1 MSATVSPGSRVRFT
15 RRLSAGTRV
24 ALAVTGS
31 IAVGVALVA
40 ALGYIVLDR
49 QLGADLDRTLLRESE
64 AFAAALGAAAGS
76 GAPDLPETSH
86 AYLQAR
92 SAGETSGAILFV
104 RFPNGRVLS
113 NSDLDFEH
121 VPANK
126 KNLDPATSVRSFDTL
141 KVGGRSYRVAT
152 VPLRD
157 SNTVVAVFQAVLPL
171 RTHATLTG
179 DLARALI
186 VAGLLVTLLGALLSR
201 FVARTSLRPLHE
213 AARTAGAVTQ
223 SSLWERV
230 SYEGPRD
237 DVGIMVAALN
247 SMLDRL
253 ETGFWEQRRFLADA
267 SHELRTPLT
276 IVRGHL
282 DVMRETS
289 HQTAEQEETLDLVMS
304 ELDRM
309 TQLVSDL
316 LALARLEAGPTRS
329 HERLDLTELVD
340 EAVVKAQGLGRRLMS
355 LDAEESL
362 LVEGDHDM
370 LLQALLNLL
379 DNAVDHT
386 VEGGRISVTCTAE
399 NGSALVTV
407 ADDGPGIPQ
416 AELERVFD
424 RFYRAGAT
432 RPTEGTG
439 SGLGLAIAAR
449 LISVHRGSLTAGNAP
464 GGGAVFTLRLPGVS
478 GVK

>member
-1 MSATVSPGSRVRFT
+1 MSAIVSTDSRVRFT

-64 AFAAALGAAAGS
+64 AFAAALGATAGS
-76 GAPDLPETSH
+76 GAGDLPETSRK
-86 AYLQAR
+86 YLEAR
-92 SAGETSGAILFV
+92 SAGESSGAMLLV
-104 RFPNGRVLS
+104 RFPDGRVLS
-113 NSDLDFEH
+113 NSGVPFEDA
-121 VPANK
+121 PANRR
-126 KNLDPATSVRSFDTL
+126 NLAPDTSVRSFDTF
-141 KVGGRSYRVAT
+141 KVGDRSFRVAT

-157 SNTVVAVFQAVLPL
+157 SDNVVAVFQAALPT
-171 RTHATLTG
+171 RTHNTLTG

-201 FVARTSLRPLHE
+201 FVARRSLRPLHE

-230 SYEGPRD
+230 SYDGPRD

-289 HQTAEQEETLDLVMS
+289 HATAEQEETLDLVMS

-316 LALARLEAGPTRS
+316 LALARLEAGPTRV
-329 HERLDLTELVD
+329 HELLDLSELVD

-355 LDAEESL
+355 LDADESL
-362 LVEGDHDM
+362 LVKGDHDM

-386 VEGGRISVTCTAE
+386 AEGGRITVSCTSE

-407 ADDGPGIPQ
+407 TDDGPGIPQ

-424 RFYRAGAT
+424 RFYRSGAK
-432 RPTEGTG
+432 RPAEGTG

-449 LISVHRGSLTAGNAP
+449 LIAVHRGSLTAGNAP
-464 GGGAVFTLRLPGVS
+464 DGGAVFTLRLPRLSAV
-478 GVK
+478 

>member
-1 MSATVSPGSRVRFT
+1 MSAIVSPGSRVRFT

-24 ALAVTGS
+24 ALAVTVS

-64 AFAAALGAAAGS
+64 AFAAALSATAGS
-76 GAPDLPETSH
+76 GARDLPETSRK
-86 AYLQAR
+86 YLEAR
-92 SAGETSGAILFV
+92 SAGESSGAMLLV
-104 RFPNGRVLS
+104 RFPDGIVLT
-113 NSDLDFEH
+113 NSDLHFED

-126 KNLDPATSVRSFDTL
+126 KNLAPATSVRSFDTL
-141 KVGGRSYRVAT
+141 KVGDRSYRVAT
-152 VPLRD
+152 MPLLD
-157 SNTVVAVFQAVLPL
+157 AGAVVAVFQASLPM
-171 RTHATLTG
+171 RTHNTLTG

-282 DVMRETS
+282 DVLRETGDV
-289 HQTAEQEETLDLVMS
+289 TAEQEETLDLVMS
-304 ELDRM
+304 ELERM

-316 LALARLEAGPTRS
+316 LALARLESGPTRP
-329 HERLDLTELVD
+329 HEQLDLTELVD
-340 EAVVKAQGLGRRLMS
+340 EAVVKAQGLGRRRMS

-362 LVEGDHDM
+362 PVMGDHDM

-386 VEGGRISVTCTAE
+386 TEGGRITVACAAE

-407 ADDGPGIPQ
+407 TDDGPGIPQ
-416 AELERVFD
+416 EELERVFD
-424 RFYRAGAT
+424 RFYRLGAK
-432 RPTEGTG
+432 RPTDGTG

-449 LISVHRGSLTAGNAP
+449 LIAVHRGSLTAGNAP
-464 GGGAVFTLRLPGVS
+464 GGGAVFTLRLPRVS
-478 GVK
+478 AV

>member
-1 MSATVSPGSRVRFT
+1 
-15 RRLSAGTRV
+15 V

-49 QLGADLDRTLLRESE
+49 QLGSELDLTLLRESE
-64 AFAAALGAAAGS
+64 AFAAALGATADS
-76 GAPDLPETSH
+76 GPRDLPETSRK
-86 AYLQAR
+86 YLEAR
-92 SAGETSGAILFV
+92 SAGESSGAMLLV
-104 RFPNGRVLS
+104 RFPNGQVLS
-113 NSDLDFEH
+113 NSNLHFEDI
-121 VPANK
+121 PANK
-126 KNLDPATSVRSFDTL
+126 GNLASESSVRSFETL
-141 KVGGRSYRVAT
+141 KVGDLLYRVAT

-157 SNTVVAVFQAVLPL
+157 SDAVVAVFQAALPM
-171 RTHATLTG
+171 RAHNTLTG

-237 DVGIMVAALN
+237 DVGIMVASLN

-253 ETGFWEQRRFLADA
+253 ETSFWEQRRFLADA

-282 DVMRETS
+282 DVLRETGQAS
-289 HQTAEQEETLDLVMS
+289 AEQQETLDLVMS

-329 HERLDLTELVD
+329 KEPLDLTELVE
-340 EAVVKAQGLGRRLMS
+340 EAVVKAQGLGRRRMTLS
-355 LDAEESL
+355 ADEPL
-362 LVEGDHDM
+362 LVKGDHDM

-386 VEGGRISVTCTAE
+386 AEGGRITVTCVAE
-399 NGSALVTV
+399 NGAALVTV
-407 ADDGPGIPQ
+407 TDDGPGIPQ
-416 AELERVFD
+416 EELERVFD
-424 RFYRAGAT
+424 RFYRSGAK
-432 RPTEGTG
+432 RPTDGTG

-449 LISVHRGSLTAGNAP
+449 LVAVHHGSLTAGNAP
-464 GGGAVFTLRLPGVS
+464 DGGAEFTLRLPRIS
-478 GVK
+478 AS

>member
-1 MSATVSPGSRVRFT
+1 MSTDSRVRFT

-64 AFAAALGAAAGS
+64 AFAAALGATAGS
-76 GAPDLPETSH
+76 GAGDLPETSRK
-86 AYLQAR
+86 YLEAR
-92 SAGETSGAILFV
+92 SAGESSGAMLLV
-104 RFPNGRVLS
+104 RFPDGRVLS
-113 NSDLDFEH
+113 NSGVPFEDA
-121 VPANK
+121 PANRR
-126 KNLDPATSVRSFDTL
+126 NLAPDTSVRSFDTF
-141 KVGGRSYRVAT
+141 KVGDRSFRVAT

-157 SNTVVAVFQAVLPL
+157 SDNVVAVFQAALPT
-171 RTHATLTG
+171 RTHNTLTG

-201 FVARTSLRPLHE
+201 FVARRSLRPLHE

-289 HQTAEQEETLDLVMS
+289 HATAEQEETLDLV
-304 ELDRM
+304 
-309 TQLVSDL
+309 
-316 LALARLEAGPTRS
+316 
-329 HERLDLTELVD
+329 
-340 EAVVKAQGLGRRLMS
+340 
-355 LDAEESL
+355 
-362 LVEGDHDM
+362 
-370 LLQALLNLL
+370 
-379 DNAVDHT
+379 
-386 VEGGRISVTCTAE
+386 
-399 NGSALVTV
+399 
-407 ADDGPGIPQ
+407 
-416 AELERVFD
+416 
-424 RFYRAGAT
+424 
-432 RPTEGTG
+432 
-439 SGLGLAIAAR
+439 
-449 LISVHRGSLTAGNAP
+449 
-464 GGGAVFTLRLPGVS
+464 
-478 GVK
+478 

>member
-1 MSATVSPGSRVRFT
+1 MSVIVSPGSRVRFT
-15 RRLSAGTRV
+15 RRLSAGARV

-64 AFAAALGAAAGS
+64 AFAAALGATAGS
-76 GAPDLPETSH
+76 GASDLAATSRM
-86 AYLQAR
+86 YLQAR
-92 SAGETSGAILFV
+92 SADESSGAILLV
-104 RFPNGRVLS
+104 RFPDGRVLS
-113 NSDLDFEH
+113 NSDVHFED
-121 VPANK
+121 VLTNK
-126 KNLDPATSVRSFDTL
+126 SRLAPATSARSFDTL
-141 KVGGRSYRVAT
+141 QVSDRSYRVAT
-152 VPLRD
+152 MPLRG
-157 SNTVVAVFQAVLPL
+157 SSSVVAVFQAAIPM
-171 RTHATLTG
+171 RAHSMLTG
-179 DLARALI
+179 DLARAL
-186 VAGLLVTLLGALLSR
+186 VMAGLLVTILGALLSR
-201 FVARTSLRPLHE
+201 FVASTSLRPLHE

-230 SYEGPRD
+230 DYEGPRD

-289 HQTAEQEETLDLVMS
+289 QVTADQEETLDLVMS

-316 LALARLEAGPTRS
+316 LALARLEAGPTRPQ
-329 HERLDLTELVD
+329 ELLDLTELVD

-355 LDAEESL
+355 LDGDESL
-362 LVEGDHDM
+362 FVKGDHDM

-386 VEGGRISVTCTAE
+386 VEGGKITVTCAAVD
-399 NGSALVTV
+399 GSALVTV
-407 ADDGPGIPQ
+407 TDDGPGIPPV
-416 AELERVFD
+416 ELERVFD
-424 RFYRAGAT
+424 RFYRSNT
-432 RPTEGTG
+432 KRPEGTG

-449 LISVHRGSLTAGNAP
+449 LVAVHHGSLIAGNASD
-464 GGGAVFTLRLPGVS
+464 GGAVFTLRLPQVS
-478 GVK
+478 GV

>member
-1 MSATVSPGSRVRFT
+1 VSAIVSPGSRVRFT
-15 RRLSAGTRV
+15 RRISAGTRV
-24 ALAVTGS
+24 ALAITVS
-31 IAVGVALVA
+31 IAIGVALVA

-49 QLGADLDRTLLRESE
+49 QLGAALDRTLLRESE
-64 AFAAALGAAAGS
+64 AFAAALNATSGS
-76 GAPDLPETSH
+76 RARDLPETSRK
-86 AYLQAR
+86 YLEAR
-92 SAGETSGAILFV
+92 SAGESSGAILLV
-104 RFPNGRVLS
+104 RFPDGIVLT
-113 NSDLDFEH
+113 NSDLHFED
-121 VPANK
+121 VPANQ
-126 KNLDPATSVRSFDTL
+126 KNLAPATSARSFDTL
-141 KVGGRSYRVAT
+141 NVGDRSYRVAT
-152 VPLRD
+152 MPLRD
-157 SNTVVAVFQAVLPL
+157 AGVVVAVFQASLPI
-171 RTHATLTG
+171 RTHNTLTG
-179 DLARALI
+179 SLARALI
-186 VAGLLVTLLGALLSR
+186 ISGLLVTLLGALLSR

-282 DVMRETS
+282 DVLRETGDV
-289 HQTAEQEETLDLVMS
+289 TTDQEETLDLVMS
-304 ELDRM
+304 ELERM

-316 LALARLEAGPTRS
+316 LALARLEAEPSRP

-340 EAVVKAQGLGRRLMS
+340 EAVVKAQGLGRRRMS

-362 LVEGDHDM
+362 LVMGDHDM

-386 VEGGRISVTCTAE
+386 TEGGRITVACAAE
-399 NGSALVTV
+399 NGSARVTV
-407 ADDGPGIPQ
+407 TDDGPGIPQ
-416 AELERVFD
+416 EELERVFD
-424 RFYRAGAT
+424 RFYRSGAK

-449 LISVHRGSLTAGNAP
+449 LIAVHRGSLTAGNAP
-464 GGGAVFTLRLPGVS
+464 GGGAVFTLRLPRISAV
-478 GVK
+478 

>member
-1 MSATVSPGSRVRFT
+1 VSAIVSPGSRVRFT

-64 AFAAALGAAAGS
+64 AFAAALGATAGS
-76 GAPDLPETSH
+76 DARNLPEISRK
-86 AYLQAR
+86 YLEAR
-92 SAGETSGAILFV
+92 SAGESSGVMLLV
-104 RFPNGRVLS
+104 RFPGGQVLS
-113 NSDLDFEH
+113 NSDLHFEDL
-121 VPANK
+121 PGNK
-126 KNLDPATSVRSFDTL
+126 RNLAPATSVRSFNTL
-141 KVGGRSYRVAT
+141 KVGDRSYRVAT

-157 SNTVVAVFQAVLPL
+157 SNTVVAVFQAALPM
-171 RTHATLTG
+171 RTHNTMTG
-179 DLARALI
+179 ELARALI

-289 HQTAEQEETLDLVMS
+289 HATAEQEETLDLVMS

-316 LALARLEAGPTRS
+316 LALARLEGEPTRA
-329 HERLDLTELVD
+329 HELLDLTELVD

-355 LDAEESL
+355 VDADKSL
-362 LVEGDHDM
+362 PVRGDHDM

-386 VEGGRISVTCTAE
+386 EEGGRITVTCAAE

-407 ADDGPGIPQ
+407 TDDGPGIPQ

-424 RFYRAGAT
+424 RFYRSGAK

-449 LISVHRGSLTAGNAP
+449 LIAVHHGSLTAGNTP
-464 GGGAVFTLRLPGVS
+464 GGGAVFTLRLPRISAV
-478 GVK
+478 